1 VDDSFPLRI
10 WDKLLPQTI
19 LTFNVHQ
26 QSNVAP
32 TVPAWQYVHGPVN
45 YNKMPLALMGCAVQ
59 IHEDS
64 EQRGTWVANTIN
76 GWYVQA
82 SPEHY

>member
-1 VDDSFPLRI
+1 MRL

-19 LTFNVHQ
+19 LTPYLFC

-32 TVPAWQYVHGPVN
+32 TVSAWQNIHGPFD
-45 YNKMPLALMGCAVQ
+45 YDKMPLALMGCAVQ
-59 IHEDS
+59 IHKSS
-64 EQRGTWVANTIN
+64 EQQEIWAANTIN
-76 GWYVQA
+76 EWYLQS